1 VQVRNLFRSRQTIEF
16 LIDSLLA
23 YDGGAATNLVREGFT
38 MKLKKLKKRKDKAI
52 LASVTKE
59 MAQPRFAE
67 SCRKEE
73 EEANHHIAA
82 RPKEHLKV

>member
-1 VQVRNLFRSRQTIEF
+1 
-16 LIDSLLA
+16 
-23 YDGGAATNLVREGFT
+23 
-38 MKLKKLKKRKDKAI
+38 MKLKKSTKKKEKAT

-73 EEANHHIAA
+73 EEANHRATKHDTFVG
-82 RPKEHLKV
+82 P